1 MFNPDLSSPTI
12 PHVLKFAEAMEG
24 KLAKNR
30 HKGDREGWLKND
42 PWELFNRLRV
52 EVKEL
57 DLALT
62 HCQSPDEVLKE
73 CADIANFAMMV
84 ADSYR
89 HRKEST
95 AKAQEATV

>member
-1 MFNPDLSSPTI
+1 MFNPDLTSPTI

-42 PWELFNRLRV
+42 PWELLTRLKQETR
-52 EVKEL
+52 EL
-57 DLALT
+57 ELALEFR
-62 HCQSPDEVLKE
+62 QDPDSVLKE